1 MDDPDRKNKYHW
13 QTDNVTSKMV
23 IYVIVSV
30 VWIIIAYYLLY
41 KPIRTLFSGYLKG
54 IVVAILSVPVLI
66 FGNNVYKSAAYKQ
79 LTDVPTDYSICLTPE
94 SQLSI
99 EEKEYGAVGKIDYS
113 CLRNQ
118 YDMQKSR
125 AIGIQNQSYN
135 LIYSLFTLILLLFTI
150 KRTKQ
155 IIRNEDI
162 FIRNA
167 IMSSMM
173 FSVLTLLAPLY
184 AEYGWYSININII
197 FESIFQMNVITV
209 IGLVM
214 YIGYRLMLS

>member
-1 MDDPDRKNKYHW
+1 MEASHHETKYQW
-13 QTDNVTSKMV
+13 ETDNVIGKIV
-23 IYVIVSV
+23 IYTIVSI
-30 VWIIIAYYLLY
+30 VWALIAYNLLY
-41 KPIRTLFSGYLKG
+41 KPIRSMFTGHLKA
-54 IVVAILSVPVLI
+54 VVISILSVPVLI
-66 FGNNVYKSAAYKQ
+66 FINNVYKSAVYKQ

-94 SQLSI
+94 SHLSI
-99 EEKEYGAVGKIDYS
+99 EEKEYGAIGKIDYS

-118 YDMQKSR
+118 YDMQHSR

-155 IIRNEDI
+155 IIRNEDT

-167 IMSSMM
+167 IISSMM

-184 AEYGWYSININII
+184 SEYGWYSINISIL

-214 YIGYRLMLS
+214 YIGYRLILS